1 MAQVTPQEAQAVIAA
16 GGTASP
22 VTGAGL
28 TPAQSGMWNVTGYGG
43 GGGGGGATPPAPSNL
58 AGADAGAGSPWD
70 FDFGDIGG
78 IGGADAGAGSPWDY
92 DFGGPEFSVGGT
104 GESGVGGWGQVE
116 SPWVKPW
123 GSTPQAWPNAN
134 YSRSGGGGENQ
145 TGKGGG
151 GGALPGGISPAQQQ
165 QQAGLKQEK
174 FQQGLQNFMT
184 MMKALGINLGGG
196 GTAFQP
202 VVPPDYMALIRAAID
217 AAAKKQNLA
226 LSEEAAATGGAGGSV
241 LAGFQGQVAQA
252 QQGAYGQ
259 AAAGAA
265 QQQFTGQLQAQ
276 ALQAQ
281 QQIAQFNQ
289 LMKFIQAMGPLLGG

>member
-1 MAQVTPQEAQAVIAA
+1 MAKVWQPFGLGSSPDLAEKGYWTDDGAGATAPAPSNLTGTTPYEGSPWDLGAQPFPTDFTAPG
-16 GGTASP
+16 GGTDAWDWFDPGTPGPWGSISQ
-22 VTGAGL
+22 AGNPPGQL
-28 TPAQSGMWNVTGYGG
+28 SNFPYTPGFETPLGKGG
-43 GGGGGGATPPAPSNL
+43 GGGGTPA
-58 AGADAGAGSPWD
+58 
-70 FDFGDIGG
+70 
-78 IGGADAGAGSPWDY
+78 
-92 DFGGPEFSVGGT
+92 
-104 GESGVGGWGQVE
+104 
-116 SPWVKPW
+116 
-123 GSTPQAWPNAN
+123 
-134 YSRSGGGGENQ
+134 GGGGKP
-145 TGKGGG
+145 GGGGGGG

-202 VVPPDYMALIRAAID
+202 VTPPNYMDLIRAAID

-241 LAGFQGQVAQA
+241 LAGFQGKVAEA

-259 AAAGAA
+259 AAAGAG
-265 QQQFTGQLQAQ
+265 QMQFTGQLQAQ